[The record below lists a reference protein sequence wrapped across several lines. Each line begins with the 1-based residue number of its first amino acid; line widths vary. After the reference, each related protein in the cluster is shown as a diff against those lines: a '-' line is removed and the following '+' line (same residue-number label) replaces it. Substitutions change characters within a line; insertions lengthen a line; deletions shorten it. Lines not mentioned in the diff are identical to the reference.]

1 MDIEEDGT
9 VFIASASRE
18 GTLMAM
24 ERIRGMT
31 ETPKVGNI
39 YTGKVVRVEE
49 FGAFVELA
57 PGVDGMVHKSQL
69 ADFPVNNVRDVVKLG
84 DEVMVMVTGIDDA
97 GKIRLSR
104 QAVLEGWTVEQA
116 QELDRGPRCGGDRG
130 GYRGPRRSGDR
141 DRRPRDDDRGGRSN
155 YRPRR

>member
-1 MDIEEDGT
+1 
-9 VFIASASRE
+9 
-18 GTLMAM
+18 MAM
-24 ERIRGMT
+24 DRIRGMT
-31 ETPKVGNI
+31 ETPKLGNI
-39 YTGKVVRVEE
+39 YTGKIVRIED

-69 ADFPVNNVRDVVKLG
+69 ADFPVNNPRDVVKLG

-116 QELDRGPRCGGDRG
+116 QEHDRGPRGNGGDRG
-130 GYRGPRRSGDR
+130 PRRGNDR
-141 DRRPRDDDRGGRSN
+141 HSRSRDDDRGGRGG